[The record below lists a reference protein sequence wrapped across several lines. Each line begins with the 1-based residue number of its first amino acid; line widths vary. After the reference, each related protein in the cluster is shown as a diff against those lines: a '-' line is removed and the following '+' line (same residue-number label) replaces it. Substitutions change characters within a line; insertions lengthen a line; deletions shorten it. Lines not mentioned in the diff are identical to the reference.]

1 MYKNTQ
7 IFVCKVSKVQEVEY
21 FSLEWYTV
29 GFITEEEVGNSP
41 LKALWYM
48 INMLGSAQWDAGL

>member
-1 MYKNTQ
+1 MYKNTR
-7 IFVCKVSKVQEVEY
+7 IFVCKVPKVQEVVY

-41 LKALWYM
+41 LQAL
-48 INMLGSAQWDAGL
+48 